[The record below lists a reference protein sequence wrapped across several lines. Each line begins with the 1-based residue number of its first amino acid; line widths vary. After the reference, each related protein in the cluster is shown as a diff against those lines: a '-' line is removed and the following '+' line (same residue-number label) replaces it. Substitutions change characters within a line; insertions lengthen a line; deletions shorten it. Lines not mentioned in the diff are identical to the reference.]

1 MSPEELT
8 KIFIHDIHG
17 GDRHGPKRD
26 YDVKITINKNGY
38 GRDCMRFAFLNKAHA
53 IVEDFN
59 YIRVSSLALK
69 RDRIYFIFS
78 KEKDGKSRAFK
89 RLHRKSEHVRY
100 FTVTPDPGIE
110 EKRYRTEWLNH
121 TYSIK
126 YDGECGC
133 YYIENEK
140 EAKS

>member
-8 KIFIHDIHG
+8 KIFPPDTPVDRG
-17 GDRHGPKRD
+17 GTKRN

-38 GRDCMRFAFLNKAHA
+38 GRDCMRFAFLNKAHE

-59 YIRVSSLALK
+59 YIRVSSLAIK
-69 RDRIYFIFS
+69 RDRIYFLFS
-78 KEKDGKSRAFK
+78 KEKSGKSRAFK

-110 EKRYRTEWLNH
+110 EINH